1 MGAVNLVT
9 DLGWRRVIG
18 SIQYSV
24 FIKSEKESA
33 RYSDTRLIDFLPPRT
48 EKGFCKSCHKTKH
61 ARNLSQENRLF
72 AVSLSLGLKLSEQ
85 LLPGLGG
92 TN

>member
-9 DLGWRRVIG
+9 DWGWRRVTG
-18 SIQYSV
+18 SIQYLV

-33 RYSDTRLIDFLPPRT
+33 RYLDTKLIEFLPPRT

-61 ARNLSQENRLF
+61 AISQENRLF
-72 AVSLSLGLKLSEQ
+72 AMSLSLGLKLSGQ
-85 LLPGLGG
+85 LLPGLAG